1 MLGPCL
7 TFLCAPYVNLGLS
20 HLLNWQEVK
29 FLWWSVLHLP
39 QAIQSFKSLR
49 HWSLTWSLPSHWHLG
64 LTLRGLLPANAASM
78 SFVGKGLLGGLEVF
92 GSGLSTLVRA
102 IWSLLQSDLSRRSR
116 TAPCAGWGFS
126 LLPLA
131 SLNSPPQ
138 AAHVSLHYIASV
150 LGPTPNSKGSID
162 LKCISFLLCK
172 FPQVRKRS
180 KMDDYL
186 LKIRVQGRMNYNL
199 KWFYCKWNYKMVIP
213 LKRDSSPQSLSRLQ
227 DYNICFV
234 LAEKKGDTWLC
245 DHVSNFCTLEV
256 TKCHRCIGR
265 HKGVFLCS
273 IFPYFSLICNC
284 YFPMISRLMCV
295 NCRFYLT

>member
-1 MLGPCL
+1 
-7 TFLCAPYVNLGLS
+7 
-20 HLLNWQEVK
+20 
-29 FLWWSVLHLP
+29 
-39 QAIQSFKSLR
+39 
-49 HWSLTWSLPSHWHLG
+49 
-64 LTLRGLLPANAASM
+64 M

-172 FPQVRKRS
+172 FPQVRKRY

-199 KWFYCKWNYKMVIP
+199 K
-213 LKRDSSPQSLSRLQ
+213 
-227 DYNICFV
+227 
-234 LAEKKGDTWLC
+234 
-245 DHVSNFCTLEV
+245 
-256 TKCHRCIGR
+256 
-265 HKGVFLCS
+265 
-273 IFPYFSLICNC
+273 
-284 YFPMISRLMCV
+284 
-295 NCRFYLT
+295 